1 MIGMTAI
8 KHVGT
13 GLKWMVFGPLAAAL
27 ASGAMAADGFP
38 SKPVTLVVP
47 FSAGGPTDV
56 VARALAQA
64 MSKDLG
70 QSVIVENRLGA
81 GGTVAAAYVA
91 RAQPDGYTILI
102 HHNGMAT
109 APALYK
115 KLSYSPLKDFEYI
128 GQVADVPMTLL
139 GRKDLPAA
147 TTQDLMKYVAQN
159 KDKVS
164 LANAGLGAVSQL
176 CGLLFEEAVH
186 VKMTAIPYQGTGPAL
201 TALLGGQVDLLC
213 DQTTSTLPHINA
225 NRLRF
230 YGVTTPK
237 RIKALPNAP
246 TLQEGG
252 LKGFEM
258 KVWHGVYAP
267 KGTPPAVT
275 ARLTKALQKGLQ
287 DPLVAKRLDDLGA
300 EVVPQDKQ
308 TPEGLH
314 TWLKAESDKWQP
326 LLRTMKVEAD

>member
-1 MIGMTAI
+1 MCVQVGKAMLAGM
-8 KHVGT
+8 KWVT
-13 GLKWMVFGPLAAAL
+13 GGALGLAFSAGALAADAY
-27 ASGAMAADGFP
+27 P
-38 SKPVTLVVP
+38 SKPITLVVP

-56 VARALAQA
+56 VSRALGQA

-70 QSVIVENRLGA
+70 QSVVVENKLGA
-81 GGTVAAAYVA
+81 GGTVAAAFVA

-139 GRKDLPAA
+139 GRKDLPPANAA
-147 TTQDLMKYVAQN
+147 ELIKYVQQN
-159 KDKVS
+159 KEKVS

-176 CGLLFEEAVH
+176 CGLLFEEAVK
-186 VKMTAIPYQGTGPAL
+186 VKMTSIPYQGTGPAL

-213 DQTTSTLPHINA
+213 DQTTSTLSHINA
-225 NRLRF
+225 NRVKL
-230 YGVTTPK
+230 YGVTTPS

-252 LKGFEM
+252 LKGFSM
-258 KVWHGVYAP
+258 KVWHGIYAP
-267 KGTPPAVT
+267 KGTPPDVT
-275 ARLTKALQKGLQ
+275 ARLTKALQQALK
-287 DPLVAKRLDDLGA
+287 DPAVAKRLDDLGA
-300 EVVPQDKQ
+300 EVVPVDKQ
-308 TPEGLH
+308 TPEGLR

-326 LLRTMKVEAD
+326 LLKTMKVEAD

>member
-1 MIGMTAI
+1 M
-8 KHVGT
+8 KHVQARRALLAGIGWIT
-13 GLKWMVFGPLAAAL
+13 CGALGLALDVSFAAEAY
-27 ASGAMAADGFP
+27 P
-38 SKPVTLVVP
+38 SKPITLVVP

-56 VARALAQA
+56 VSRALAHA
-64 MSKDLG
+64 MSKELG
-70 QSVIVENRLGA
+70 QSVVVENRLGA
-81 GGTVAAAYVA
+81 GGTVAASYVA
-91 RAQPDGYTILI
+91 RTQPDGYTILI

-115 KLSYSPLKDFEYI
+115 KLSYNPLKDFEYI

-139 GRKDLPAA
+139 GRKDLPPANAA
-147 TTQDLMKYVAQN
+147 ELVKYVTQN

-186 VKMTAIPYQGTGPAL
+186 VKMTSVPYQGTGPAM

-213 DQTTSTLPHINA
+213 DQTTSTLAHINA
-225 NRLRF
+225 NRVKL
-230 YGVTTPK
+230 YGVTTPN

-252 LKGFEM
+252 VKGFSM

-275 ARLTKALQKGLQ
+275 ARLTKALQQALK
-287 DPLVAKRLDDLGA
+287 DPAVAKRLDDLGA
-300 EVVPQDKQ
+300 EIVPVDKQ
-308 TPEGLH
+308 TPDGLK

-326 LLRTMKVEAD
+326 LLKTMKVEAD

>member
-1 MIGMTAI
+1 MICIAGVKSLCLGA
-8 KHVGT
+8 
-13 GLKWMVFGPLAAAL
+13 KWLVIGAVAL
-27 ASGAMAADGFP
+27 GISSGVMAENAFP
-38 SKPVTLVVP
+38 SKPITLVVP

-56 VARALAQA
+56 VSRALGQA

-115 KLSYSPLKDFEYI
+115 KLSYDPLKDFAYI

-139 GRKDLPAA
+139 GRKDLPPTTAA
-147 TTQDLMKYVAQN
+147 DLVKYVTQN

-186 VKMTAIPYQGTGPAL
+186 AKMNSIPYQGTGPAL

-213 DQTTSTLPHINA
+213 DQTTSTLSHINA
-225 NRLRF
+225 NRLKV

-237 RIKALPNAP
+237 RIKALPNTP
-246 TLQEGG
+246 TLQEAI
-252 LKGFEM
+252 
-258 KVWHGVYAP
+258 HP
-267 KGTPPAVT
+267 
-275 ARLTKALQKGLQ
+275 
-287 DPLVAKRLDDLGA
+287 
-300 EVVPQDKQ
+300 
-308 TPEGLH
+308 
-314 TWLKAESDKWQP
+314 S
-326 LLRTMKVEAD
+326 

>member
-1 MIGMTAI
+1 MFRMQS
-8 KHVGT
+8 VGS
-13 GLKWMVFGPLAAAL
+13 GSWFHLALGAVGFTL
-27 ASGAMAADGFP
+27 ASSAFAADAFP
-38 SKPVTLVVP
+38 HKPITLVVP

-56 VARALAQA
+56 VSRALGQA

-70 QSVIVENRLGA
+70 QSVVVENRLGA

-115 KLSYSPLKDFEYI
+115 KLSYNPLKDFEYI
-128 GQVADVPMTLL
+128 GQVADVPMTML
-139 GRKDLPAA
+139 GRKDLPP
-147 TTQDLMKYVAQN
+147 TTTADLVKYVKQN

-176 CGLLFEEAVH
+176 CGLLFEEAVG
-186 VKMTAIPYQGTGPAL
+186 VKMTSIPYQGTGPAM

-213 DQTTSTLPHINA
+213 DQTTSTLQQINA
-225 NRLRF
+225 NRVKL
-230 YGVTTPK
+230 YGVTTPN

-246 TLQEGG
+246 TMDEGG
-252 LKGFEM
+252 VKGFSM

-275 ARLTKALQKGLQ
+275 ARLTKALQEALK
-287 DPLVAKRLDDLGA
+287 DPVVAKRLDELGA
-300 EVVPQDKQ
+300 EIVPVDKQ
-308 TPEGLH
+308 TPAGLQN
-314 TWLKAESDKWQP
+314 WLKSESDKWQP
-326 LLRTMKVEAD
+326 LLKTMKVEAN

>member
-1 MIGMTAI
+1 
-8 KHVGT
+8 
-13 GLKWMVFGPLAAAL
+13 
-27 ASGAMAADGFP
+27 
-38 SKPVTLVVP
+38 
-47 FSAGGPTDV
+47 
-56 VARALAQA
+56 
-64 MSKDLG
+64 
-70 QSVIVENRLGA
+70 
-81 GGTVAAAYVA
+81 VAAAYVA

-115 KLSYSPLKDFEYI
+115 KLSYDPLKDFAYI

-139 GRKDLPAA
+139 GRKDLPPTTAA
-147 TTQDLMKYVAQN
+147 DLVKYVTQN

-186 VKMTAIPYQGTGPAL
+186 AKMNSIPYQGTGPAL

-213 DQTTSTLPHINA
+213 DQTTSTLSHINA
-225 NRLRF
+225 NRLKV

-237 RIKALPNAP
+237 RIKALPNTP

-258 KVWHGVYAP
+258 KVWHGLYAP

-275 ARLTKALQKGLQ
+275 ARLTKALQKALQ
-287 DPLVAKRLDDLGA
+287 DPMVSKRLDELGA
-300 EVVPQDKQ
+300 EIVPVDKQ
-308 TPEGLH
+308 TPEGLR

-326 LLRTMKVEAD
+326 LLKTMKVEAD

>member
-1 MIGMTAI
+1 MIGMTAM

-13 GLKWMVFGPLAAAL
+13 GLKWMVLGPIAAGL
-27 ASGAMAADGFP
+27 ASGAMAVEAFP

-64 MSKDLG
+64 MSRDLG

-91 RAQPDGYTILI
+91 RARPDGYTILI

-139 GRKDLPAA
+139 GRKDLPPA
-147 TTQDLMKYVAQN
+147 TTQDLVKYVAQN

-186 VKMTAIPYQGTGPAL
+186 VKLNAIPYQGTGPAL

-252 LKGFEM
+252 MKGFEM

-267 KGTPPAVT
+267 RGTPPAVT

-287 DPLVAKRLDDLGA
+287 DPMVAKRLDDLGA
-300 EVVPQDKQ
+300 EIVPVDKQ

-314 TWLKAESDKWQP
+314 GWLKTESDKWQP
-326 LLRTMKVEAD
+326 LLRTMKVETD

>member
-1 MIGMTAI
+1 MCVQAGKATLAGMKWITCGAL
-8 KHVGT
+8 
-13 GLKWMVFGPLAAAL
+13 GLAFSAGALAADAY
-27 ASGAMAADGFP
+27 P
-38 SKPVTLVVP
+38 SKPITLVVP

-56 VARALAQA
+56 VSRALGQA

-70 QSVIVENRLGA
+70 QSVVVENKLGA
-81 GGTVAAAYVA
+81 GGTVAAAFVA

-115 KLSYSPLKDFEYI
+115 KLSYSPMKDFEYI
-128 GQVADVPMTLL
+128 AQVADVPMTLL
-139 GRKDLPAA
+139 GRKDLPPANAA
-147 TTQDLMKYVAQN
+147 ELIKYVSQN
-159 KDKVS
+159 KEKVS

-176 CGLLFEEAVH
+176 CGLLFEEAVK
-186 VKMTAIPYQGTGPAL
+186 VKMTSIPYQGTGPAL

-225 NRLRF
+225 NRVKL
-230 YGVTTPK
+230 YGVTTPS

-252 LKGFEM
+252 LKGFSM
-258 KVWHGVYAP
+258 KVWHGIYAP
-267 KGTPPAVT
+267 KGTPPEVT
-275 ARLTKALQKGLQ
+275 ARLTRALQQALK
-287 DPLVAKRLDDLGA
+287 DPAVAKRLDDLGA
-300 EVVPQDKQ
+300 EVVPVDKQ
-308 TPEGLH
+308 TPEGLR

-326 LLRTMKVEAD
+326 LLKTMKVEAD

>member
-1 MIGMTAI
+1 MKQLQAGRAI
-8 KHVGT
+8 LASFTWVASGT
-13 GLKWMVFGPLAAAL
+13 LGLAACAPAL
-27 ASGAMAADGFP
+27 AADAFP
-38 SKPVTLVVP
+38 SKPITLIVP

-56 VARALAQA
+56 VSRALAQA

-70 QSVIVENRLGA
+70 QSVVVENRLGA
-81 GGTVAAAYVA
+81 GGTVAASYVA

-115 KLSYSPLKDFEYI
+115 KLSYDPLRDFEYI

-139 GRKDLPAA
+139 GRKDLAPANA
-147 TTQDLMKYVAQN
+147 AELVKYVSQN

-186 VKMTAIPYQGTGPAL
+186 VKMTSVPYQGTGPAL
-201 TALLGGQVDLLC
+201 TALMGGQVDLLC
-213 DQTTSTLPHINA
+213 DQTTSTLPHIHA
-225 NRLRF
+225 NRVKL
-230 YGVTTPK
+230 YGVTTPN
-237 RIKALPNAP
+237 RIKALPSVP

-252 LKGFEM
+252 VKGFSM

-267 KGTPPAVT
+267 KATPPAVT
-275 ARLTKALQKGLQ
+275 ARLTKALQQALK
-287 DPLVAKRLDDLGA
+287 DPMVAKRLDDLGA
-300 EVVPQDKQ
+300 EIVPVDKQ
-308 TPEGLH
+308 TPDGLK
-314 TWLKAESDKWQP
+314 TWLKTESEKWQP
-326 LLRTMKVEAD
+326 LLKTMKVEAD

>member
-1 MIGMTAI
+1 MIR
-8 KHVGT
+8 KQSVGSKLGIRLAFGAL
-13 GLKWMVFGPLAAAL
+13 GLAFSSAVLATDA
-27 ASGAMAADGFP
+27 FP
-38 SKPVTLVVP
+38 SKPLTLIVP

-56 VARALAQA
+56 VSRALALA

-70 QSVIVENRLGA
+70 QSVVVENRLGA

-128 GQVADVPMTLL
+128 GQVADVPMTML
-139 GRKDLPAA
+139 GRKDLPPA
-147 TTQDLMKYVAQN
+147 TTADLVKYVKQN

-176 CGLLFEEAVH
+176 CGLLFEEAVG
-186 VKMTAIPYQGTGPAL
+186 VKMTSVPYQGTGPAM

-213 DQTTSTLPHINA
+213 DQTTSTLQQINA
-225 NRLRF
+225 NRVKL
-230 YGVTTPK
+230 YGVTTPN
-237 RIKALPNAP
+237 RIKALPNTP
-246 TLQEGG
+246 TMDEGG
-252 LKGFEM
+252 VKGFSM

-267 KGTPPAVT
+267 KGTSPAVT
-275 ARLTKALQKGLQ
+275 ARLTKALQQALK
-287 DPLVAKRLDDLGA
+287 DPVVSKRLDELGA
-300 EVVPQDKQ
+300 EVVPVDKQ
-308 TPEGLH
+308 TPAGLQ
-314 TWLKAESDKWQP
+314 TWLKSESDKWQP
-326 LLRTMKVEAD
+326 LLKTMKVEAD

>member
-1 MIGMTAI
+1 MCVQAGKAMLAGMKWITCGAL
-8 KHVGT
+8 
-13 GLKWMVFGPLAAAL
+13 GLAFSAGALAADAY
-27 ASGAMAADGFP
+27 P
-38 SKPVTLVVP
+38 SKPITLVVP

-56 VARALAQA
+56 VSRALGQA

-70 QSVIVENRLGA
+70 QSVVVENKLGA
-81 GGTVAAAYVA
+81 GGTVAAAFVA

-115 KLSYSPLKDFEYI
+115 KLSYSPMKDFEYI

-139 GRKDLPAA
+139 GRKDLPPANAA
-147 TTQDLMKYVAQN
+147 ELIKYVSQN
-159 KDKVS
+159 KEKVS

-176 CGLLFEEAVH
+176 CGLLFEEAVK
-186 VKMTAIPYQGTGPAL
+186 VKMTSIPYQGTGPAL

-225 NRLRF
+225 NRVKL
-230 YGVTTPK
+230 YGVTTPS

-252 LKGFEM
+252 LKGFSM
-258 KVWHGVYAP
+258 KVWHGIYAP
-267 KGTPPAVT
+267 KGTPPEVT
-275 ARLTKALQKGLQ
+275 ARLTRALQQALK
-287 DPLVAKRLDDLGA
+287 DPAVAKRLDDLGA
-300 EVVPQDKQ
+300 EVVPVDKQ
-308 TPEGLH
+308 TPEGLR
-314 TWLKAESDKWQP
+314 TWLKSESDKWQP
-326 LLRTMKVEAD
+326 LLKTMKVEAD

>member
-1 MIGMTAI
+1 MGV
-8 KHVGT
+8 VG
-13 GLKWMVFGPLAAAL
+13 FGIS
-27 ASGAMAADGFP
+27 SGVMAENAFP
-38 SKPVTLVVP
+38 SKPITLVVP

-56 VARALAQA
+56 VSRALGQA

-115 KLSYSPLKDFEYI
+115 KLSYDPLRDFAYI

-139 GRKDLPAA
+139 GRKDLPPTTAA
-147 TTQDLMKYVAQN
+147 DLVKFVTQN

-176 CGLLFEEAVH
+176 CGLLFEEAVNA
-186 VKMTAIPYQGTGPAL
+186 KMNSIPYQGTGPAL

-213 DQTTSTLPHINA
+213 DQTTSTLSHINA
-225 NRLRF
+225 NRLKV
-230 YGVTTPK
+230 YGVTTAK
-237 RIKALPNAP
+237 RIKALPNTP

-258 KVWHGVYAP
+258 KVWHGLYAP

-275 ARLTKALQKGLQ
+275 ARITKALQKALQ
-287 DPLVAKRLDDLGA
+287 DPMVSKRLDELGA
-300 EVVPQDKQ
+300 EIVPVDKQ
-308 TPEGLH
+308 TPEGLK

-326 LLRTMKVEAD
+326 LLKTMKVEAD

>member
-1 MIGMTAI
+1 MICKTGVKSLCLGAKWLVMGA
-8 KHVGT
+8 VGL
-13 GLKWMVFGPLAAAL
+13 GIS
-27 ASGAMAADGFP
+27 SGVMAENAFP
-38 SKPVTLVVP
+38 SKPITLVVP

-56 VARALAQA
+56 VSRALGQA

-115 KLSYSPLKDFEYI
+115 RLSYDPLKDFAYI

-139 GRKDLPAA
+139 GRKDLPPTTAA
-147 TTQDLMKYVAQN
+147 DLVKYVTQN

-186 VKMTAIPYQGTGPAL
+186 VKMNSIPYQGTGPAL

-213 DQTTSTLPHINA
+213 DQTTSTLSHINA
-225 NRLRF
+225 NRLKV

-237 RIKALPNAP
+237 RIKALPNTP

-258 KVWHGVYAP
+258 KVWHGLYAP

-275 ARLTKALQKGLQ
+275 ARLTKALQKALQ
-287 DPLVAKRLDDLGA
+287 DPMVSKRLDELGA
-300 EVVPQDKQ
+300 EIVPVDKQ
-308 TPEGLH
+308 TPEGLK

-326 LLRTMKVEAD
+326 LLKTMKVEAD

>member
-1 MIGMTAI
+1 MRVQAGKAMLAGMKWI
-8 KHVGT
+8 T
-13 GLKWMVFGPLAAAL
+13 GGALGLAFSAGALAADAY
-27 ASGAMAADGFP
+27 P
-38 SKPVTLVVP
+38 SKPITLVVP

-56 VARALAQA
+56 VSRALGQA
-64 MSKDLG
+64 MSKELG
-70 QSVIVENRLGA
+70 QSVVVENKLGA
-81 GGTVAAAYVA
+81 GGTVAAAFVA

-139 GRKDLPAA
+139 GRKDLPPANAA
-147 TTQDLMKYVAQN
+147 ELIKYVSQN
-159 KDKVS
+159 KEKVS

-176 CGLLFEEAVH
+176 CGLLFEEAVK
-186 VKMTAIPYQGTGPAL
+186 VKMTSIPYQGTGPAL

-213 DQTTSTLPHINA
+213 DQTTSTLSHINA
-225 NRLRF
+225 NRVKL
-230 YGVTTPK
+230 YGVTTPS

-252 LKGFEM
+252 LKGFSM
-258 KVWHGVYAP
+258 KVWHGIYAP

-275 ARLTKALQKGLQ
+275 ARLTKALQQALK
-287 DPLVAKRLDDLGA
+287 DPAVAKRLDDLGA
-300 EVVPQDKQ
+300 EVVPVDKQ
-308 TPEGLH
+308 TPEGLR

-326 LLRTMKVEAD
+326 LLKTMKVEAD

>member
-1 MIGMTAI
+1 MCVQAGKATLAGMKWITCGAL
-8 KHVGT
+8 
-13 GLKWMVFGPLAAAL
+13 GLAFSAGALAADAY
-27 ASGAMAADGFP
+27 P
-38 SKPVTLVVP
+38 SKPITLVVP

-56 VARALAQA
+56 VSRALGQA

-70 QSVIVENRLGA
+70 QSVVVENKLGA
-81 GGTVAAAYVA
+81 GGTVAAAFVA
-91 RAQPDGYTILI
+91 QAQPDGYTILI

-115 KLSYSPLKDFEYI
+115 KLSYSPMKDFEYI

-139 GRKDLPAA
+139 GRKDLPPANAA
-147 TTQDLMKYVAQN
+147 ELIKYVSQN
-159 KDKVS
+159 KEKVS

-176 CGLLFEEAVH
+176 CGLLFEEAVK
-186 VKMTAIPYQGTGPAL
+186 VKMTSIPYQGTGPAL

-225 NRLRF
+225 NRVKL
-230 YGVTTPK
+230 YGVTTPS

-252 LKGFEM
+252 LKGFSM
-258 KVWHGVYAP
+258 KVWHGIYAP
-267 KGTPPAVT
+267 KGTPPEVT
-275 ARLTKALQKGLQ
+275 ARLTRALQQALK
-287 DPLVAKRLDDLGA
+287 DPAVAKRLDDLGA
-300 EVVPQDKQ
+300 EVVPVDKQ
-308 TPEGLH
+308 TPEGLR

-326 LLRTMKVEAD
+326 LLKTMKVEAD

>member
-1 MIGMTAI
+1 MCVQAGKAMLAGMKWITCGAL
-8 KHVGT
+8 
-13 GLKWMVFGPLAAAL
+13 GLAFSAGALAADAY
-27 ASGAMAADGFP
+27 P
-38 SKPVTLVVP
+38 SKPITLVVP

-56 VARALAQA
+56 VSRALGQA

-70 QSVIVENRLGA
+70 QSVVVENKLGA
-81 GGTVAAAYVA
+81 GGTVAAAFVA

-139 GRKDLPAA
+139 GRKDLPPANAA
-147 TTQDLMKYVAQN
+147 ELIKYVQQN
-159 KDKVS
+159 KEKVS

-176 CGLLFEEAVH
+176 CGLLFEEAVK
-186 VKMTAIPYQGTGPAL
+186 VKMTSVPYQGTGPAL

-213 DQTTSTLPHINA
+213 DQTTSTLSHINA
-225 NRLRF
+225 NRVKL
-230 YGVTTPK
+230 YGVTTPS

-252 LKGFEM
+252 LKGFSM
-258 KVWHGVYAP
+258 KVWHGIYAP

-275 ARLTKALQKGLQ
+275 ARLTKALQQALK
-287 DPLVAKRLDDLGA
+287 DPAVARRLDDLGA
-300 EVVPQDKQ
+300 EVVPLDKQ
-308 TPEGLH
+308 TPEGLRS
-314 TWLKAESDKWQP
+314 WLKAESDKWQP
-326 LLRTMKVEAD
+326 LLKTMKVEAD